1 MAVCPEANSSNGHSL
16 TAQNMETVAKVSK
29 LVDKEHQLTLM
40 LMKDQLHIDWEV
52 IC

>member
-1 MAVCPEANSSNGHSL
+1 VCPEDDSRKGQSL

-29 LVDKEHQLTLM
+29 LVDKEHQLTLK
-40 LMKDQLHIDWEV
+40 LMEDQLHINWEA